1 MLIKTGE
8 KNGNRKNRKRK
19 NRHIVLES
27 YRYVYRNN
35 GNNIHTND
43 CRISTYR
50 GYVVIMVI
58 INKRKKEMEMFVQML
73 ALTNFSMLVKKGIC
87 TPDEWNNTSEIC
99 VKALLDVQER
109 KGDFN
114 DVIAELQNKEL

>member
-1 MLIKTGE
+1 
-8 KNGNRKNRKRK
+8 
-19 NRHIVLES
+19 
-27 YRYVYRNN
+27 
-35 GNNIHTND
+35 
-43 CRISTYR
+43 
-50 GYVVIMVI
+50 MVI

-99 VKALLDVQER
+99 VKALLEVQER